1 MIDLSG
7 KTKKT
12 IDEGREIDDL
22 GIAALGVKD
31 GFHF

>member
-12 IDEGREIDDL
+12 IDEGGEVDNL
-22 GIAALGVKD
+22 GIAAFRMEN